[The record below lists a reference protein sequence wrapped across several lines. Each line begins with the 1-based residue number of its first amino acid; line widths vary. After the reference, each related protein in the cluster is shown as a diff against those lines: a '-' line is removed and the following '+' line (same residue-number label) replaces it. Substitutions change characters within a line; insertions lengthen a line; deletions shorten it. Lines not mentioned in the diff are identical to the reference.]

1 MSRGAHRISE
11 RVETALPP
19 VMPRDGGRA
28 DHIRQPPK
36 INYAKV
42 TDDILLANQFVRLN
56 TIYKVVNKRGK
67 LVDFVMRPEQYDF
80 FCNMHNRN
88 LILKSRQ
95 IGFTTLIQ
103 IFMLDEALFTP
114 NISCGVIA
122 HNREDAEKFFDK
134 KIKLAYEN
142 IPADFRRKY
151 VPSAEQDASN
161 QLKFNNGSYISV
173 GTSMRSDTLQ
183 YLHISEY
190 GKLCAKY
197 PEKASEIQSGALNAV
212 DVSQTVIIESTAE
225 GAHGHFFD
233 LCTVAKRLADADAD
247 LSPMDYRF
255 FFYPWWLATEYRL
268 ADHYEPD
275 EDEARYF
282 KELKEQSGIRLDR
295 AQQNW
300 YLAKKREQSDK
311 MWREYPSTPDEAFR
325 GIIAGAPLSR
335 TMAMLRRE
343 GRITRVPWL
352 RGHLVHTFWDLGRN
366 DKMAIWFMQHV
377 GFEKRFFDYIEDNF
391 HDLSH
396 YAKILNEKP
405 YSYGTHHLPHDADV
419 IELTRSDS
427 MSREEVLRAELLSGE
442 TVIVPR
448 IASEEEGVHMT
459 RQNMTD
465 IWFDEK
471 KCAAGVLCLEQVR
484 YKFDERLQE
493 FQPHLMRTK
502 FKHGYDA
509 FAQYGHGY
517 RHRSAS
523 HRDKSGVNEMA
534 RSERLRKQD
543 GARSSG
549 GQGSG
554 RRSGVV

>member
-173 GTSMRSDTLQ
+173 GTSMRSD
-183 YLHISEY
+183 
-190 GKLCAKY
+190 
-197 PEKASEIQSGALNAV
+197 
-212 DVSQTVIIESTAE
+212 
-225 GAHGHFFD
+225 
-233 LCTVAKRLADADAD
+233 
-247 LSPMDYRF
+247 
-255 FFYPWWLATEYRL
+255 
-268 ADHYEPD
+268 
-275 EDEARYF
+275 
-282 KELKEQSGIRLDR
+282 
-295 AQQNW
+295 
-300 YLAKKREQSDK
+300 
-311 MWREYPSTPDEAFR
+311 
-325 GIIAGAPLSR
+325 
-335 TMAMLRRE
+335 
-343 GRITRVPWL
+343 
-352 RGHLVHTFWDLGRN
+352 
-366 DKMAIWFMQHV
+366 
-377 GFEKRFFDYIEDNF
+377 
-391 HDLSH
+391 
-396 YAKILNEKP
+396 
-405 YSYGTHHLPHDADV
+405 
-419 IELTRSDS
+419 
-427 MSREEVLRAELLSGE
+427 
-442 TVIVPR
+442 
-448 IASEEEGVHMT
+448 
-459 RQNMTD
+459 
-465 IWFDEK
+465 
-471 KCAAGVLCLEQVR
+471 
-484 YKFDERLQE
+484 
-493 FQPHLMRTK
+493 
-502 FKHGYDA
+502 
-509 FAQYGHGY
+509 
-517 RHRSAS
+517 
-523 HRDKSGVNEMA
+523 
-534 RSERLRKQD
+534 
-543 GARSSG
+543 
-549 GQGSG
+549 
-554 RRSGVV
+554 